1 MSEKMQVPRVFISY
15 SQSDHKEMVL
25 DIVDRLRSDGVDAI
39 VDEYDLELGH
49 DVNLFMERT
58 VNDPE
63 LAKVLLMC
71 DKSYTEKANARKGGA
86 GKEAII
92 ISEEVYNRTASGK
105 FIPVILERDENG
117 NPYRPVFIKGA
128 IYCDLSDDLV
138 FEANYEKLIR
148 DIYGKPLRRK
158 PKIGHPPEYL
168 LSEDSPTFPELN
180 GIVRQIQEKNLSKER
195 QRKLFFESGSFIVEA
210 LEQLSQDDNV
220 PKSLLERVS
229 LTKPIRDKCLLILK
243 ESYESAAIT
252 ANDIGD
258 FIQKVHCDV
267 SPVKGVNSYGSSIV
281 ESIDFFFCE
290 LFICSVCMLLETEDY
305 IAVHDLLY
313 RTYFLRKH
321 WFSNEM
327 PEPLPYDCFRKYLQA
342 IEQSGRMQP
351 GNEHSFS
358 IVGDLLVSRELKPFW
373 TAQKIRQTDV
383 FLFQMGEFINRND
396 PTKSFIWY
404 PTTAA
409 HYYYS
414 RSTIWQ
420 KLVSKMYCRRMLPL
434 FELSSIE
441 ELKVE
446 LRRTETM
453 SKKMEW
459 GCGSSAAFG
468 GIPGIVNCVE
478 IDKIGSMY

>member
-1 MSEKMQVPRVFISY
+1 MGNRYLQPY
-15 SQSDHKEMVL
+15 
-25 DIVDRLRSDGVDAI
+25 VDFLPEV
-39 VDEYDLELGH
+39 
-49 DVNLFMERT
+49 
-58 VNDPE
+58 PE
-63 LAKVLLMC
+63 LLIAAPTEPICRVLSFLW
-71 DKSYTEKANARKGGA
+71 KPLEVTSYTTGLG
-86 GKEAII
+86 
-92 ISEEVYNRTASGK
+92 
-105 FIPVILERDENG
+105 
-117 NPYRPVFIKGA
+117 
-128 IYCDLSDDLV
+128 
-138 FEANYEKLIR
+138 
-148 DIYGKPLRRK
+148 
-158 PKIGHPPEYL
+158 
-168 LSEDSPTFPELN
+168 
-180 GIVRQIQEKNLSKER
+180 
-195 QRKLFFESGSFIVEA
+195 FFESGSFIVEA

-373 TAQKIRQTDV
+373 TAQKIRHGKSW
-383 FLFQMGEFINRND
+383 FQRCIVGGCC
-396 PTKSFIWY
+396 
-404 PTTAA
+404 
-409 HYYYS
+409 
-414 RSTIWQ
+414 
-420 KLVSKMYCRRMLPL
+420 LC
-434 FELSSIE
+434 LSYLR
-441 ELKVE
+441 LK
-446 LRRTETM
+446 
-453 SKKMEW
+453 
-459 GCGSSAAFG
+459 
-468 GIPGIVNCVE
+468 N
-478 IDKIGSMY
+478 